1 MFFRLSTWVL
11 ALALFLVMGGATAAG
26 LWIGHSVR
34 YKAESLREPF
44 AVMQAALLGFMGL
57 VLAFGLSLAVQR
69 YEARRAAVVV
79 EANAIGTTYLRAQ
92 TLPEPERTA
101 SLTLLR
107 QFTDTSIRISDSVP
121 GSPTQHD
128 AVAQSGR
135 IERQL
140 WAQAGQALQ
149 AEPTGSAVRLYV
161 DSLNTTIDSQSARV
175 YGLSNRVPTAVLLL
189 EVTGTA
195 VALGLLALHLST
207 LGRGVLS
214 VGLAAVL
221 VTLILVVTFD
231 LDRPTRGL
239 IVVPATPLTDLRAS
253 MALPPAVPAGR

>member
-1 MFFRLSTWVL
+1 
-11 ALALFLVMGGATAAG
+11 
-26 LWIGHSVR
+26 
-34 YKAESLREPF
+34 
-44 AVMQAALLGFMGL
+44 
-57 VLAFGLSLAVQR
+57 
-69 YEARRAAVVV
+69 
-79 EANAIGTTYLRAQ
+79 
-92 TLPEPERTA
+92 
-101 SLTLLR
+101 
-107 QFTDTSIRISDSVP
+107 VP

>member
-11 ALALFLVMGGATAAG
+11 ALALFVVMGGATAVG

-34 YKAESLREPF
+34 QKAESLREPF

-121 GSPTQHD
+121 GSPTQQD

-189 EVTGTA
+189 EVVGTA

-207 LGRGVLS
+207 LGRGLMS
-214 VGLAAVL
+214 VALAAVL

-239 IVVPATPLTDLRAS
+239 IRVPATPLTDLRAS
-253 MALPPAVPAGR
+253 MALPPAAPAGR

>member
-1 MFFRLSTWVL
+1 MFFWLSTWVL
-11 ALALFLVMGGATAAG
+11 ALTLFLVMGGATAVG

-34 YKAESLREPF
+34 HDADSLREPF

-69 YEARRAAVVV
+69 YEDRRAAVVV

-92 TLPEPERTA
+92 TLSEPARST

-107 QFTDTSIRISDSVP
+107 QFTDTSIRISDSIP
-121 GSPTQHD
+121 GSAAQRD
-128 AVAQSGR
+128 AVAESDR

-149 AEPTGSAVRLYV
+149 AEPNGSATRLYV
-161 DSLNTTIDSQSARV
+161 DSLNTTFDSQSAQV
-175 YGLSNRVPTAVLLL
+175 YGLSNRVPTAVLVL
-189 EVTGTA
+189 EVAGTA

-207 LGRGVLS
+207 LGRGLMS
-214 VGLAAVL
+214 VSLAAVL
-221 VTLILVVTFD
+221 VTLTLVVTFD

-239 IVVPATPLTDLRAS
+239 IRVPATPLTDVRAT
-253 MALPPAVPAGR
+253 MALPPAAPAGR

>member
-1 MFFRLSTWVL
+1 MFFWLSTWVV
-11 ALALFLVMGGATAAG
+11 ALTLFLVMGGATAVG

-34 YKAESLREPF
+34 HDADSLREPF

-69 YEARRAAVVV
+69 YEDRRAAVVV

-92 TLPEPERTA
+92 TLSEPERST

-107 QFTDTSIRISDSVP
+107 QFTDTSIRISDSIP
-121 GSPTQHD
+121 GSAAQRD
-128 AVAQSGR
+128 AVAESDR

-149 AEPTGSAVRLYV
+149 AEPNGSATRLYV
-161 DSLNTTIDSQSARV
+161 DSLNTTFDSQSAQV
-175 YGLSNRVPTAVLLL
+175 YGLSNRVPTAVLVL
-189 EVTGTA
+189 EVAGTA

-207 LGRGVLS
+207 LGRGLMSLS
-214 VGLAAVL
+214 LAAVL

-239 IVVPATPLTDLRAS
+239 IRVPATPLTDVRAT
-253 MALPPAVPAGR
+253 MGLPPAAPAGR